1 MRSRWATEGGNRWV
15 GPRDPD
21 LALFYTGKN
30 VANGGKDYP
39 GPLAGLRMKVAR
51 RAQQDI
57 EYLYLLAGQKGWDRD
72 RVRQAIAAYAD
83 DPEAPVL
90 EFAKMTAEQQFE
102 LRQAVVATILGS
114 GRGQG
119 SESRGQ

>member
-30 VANGGKDYP
+30 VANSGKDYP

-57 EYLYLLAGQKGWDRD
+57 EYLHPLAAKKGWDRG

-90 EFAKMTAEQQFE
+90 EFEM
-102 LRQAVVATILGS
+102 RQAVVATILS
-114 GRGQG
+114 NGRGQG